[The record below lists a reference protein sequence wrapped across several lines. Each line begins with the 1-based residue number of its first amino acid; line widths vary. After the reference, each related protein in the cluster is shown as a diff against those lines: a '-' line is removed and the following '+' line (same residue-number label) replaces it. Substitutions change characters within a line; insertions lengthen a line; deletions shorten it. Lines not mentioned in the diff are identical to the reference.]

1 MHAGGMRSSLSLGRV
16 HGIRIGLHW
25 SLVFI
30 AAFLWWSLGAQLL
43 PSAVPGSSPALDWL
57 TAGLMVVAFY
67 GSLLGHELCHA
78 GVAQH
83 RGIRVRGITLWLI
96 GGVAEMEGDSRSAGE
111 ELKIAAAGPA
121 GSLALAV
128 VFWALAELLSRAGA
142 SAVAVTAA
150 TWLAEANGVLAV
162 FNLVPAFPLDG
173 GRILRALLWKVR
185 GRRQWATAVAART
198 GQVLGV
204 AMAGVGL
211 VTWLRGSSAL
221 GGPWL
226 LIVGGFIISAARAQL
241 QVVRDEAV
249 FDGLR
254 AADIMT
260 PQPFT
265 APAGASVQSLVDRW
279 VRTCPFSSL
288 PLVDQ
293 SGQLVGLVTA
303 PRLQQ
308 VPAAWWPVTPA
319 TAVSWQAADVVV
331 CQPGDDL
338 AEVVRRL
345 QGARSLR
352 AVVVDG
358 YRPVGI
364 ITPTDLNRV
373 AAAHRGIPPAAVRSV
388 PQRSGSAV

>member
-1 MHAGGMRSSLSLGRV
+1 MRSSLSLGRV

-30 AAFLWWSLGAQLL
+30 AAFLWWSLAVQLL
-43 PSAVPGSSPALDWL
+43 PAAVPGSTPTLDWL
-57 TAGLMVVAFY
+57 MGAVMVVAFY
-67 GSLLGHELCHA
+67 ASLLGHELCHA
-78 GVAQH
+78 EVAQR

-128 VFWALAELLSRAGA
+128 GFGALAVLLSWAGA
-142 SAVAVTAA
+142 SALAVTAA
-150 TWLAEANGVLAV
+150 TWLAEANGALAV

-198 GQVLGV
+198 GQGLGLVL
-204 AMAGVGL
+204 AGVGL
-211 VTWLRGSSAL
+211 VTWVRGDTAL

-226 LIVGGFIISAARAQL
+226 LVVGAFIVGAARAQL
-241 QVVRDEAV
+241 QVVRAEAV
-249 FDGLR
+249 LDGLR
-254 AADIMT
+254 VADVMT

-265 APAGASVQSLVDRW
+265 APADASVQSLVDRW

-288 PLVDQ
+288 PLVDEH
-293 SGQLVGLVTA
+293 GQLVGLVTT

-308 VPAAWWPVTPA
+308 VPPAWWTATPA
-319 TAVSWQAADVVV
+319 TAVSWQAAEVVV
-331 CQPGDDL
+331 CEPGDDL
-338 AEVVRRL
+338 AEIVRRL
-345 QGARSLR
+345 QSAPSRR
-352 AVVVDG
+352 AVVVDAH
-358 YRPVGI
+358 RPVGI
-364 ITPTDLNRV
+364 VTPTDLNRV
-373 AAAHRGIPPAAVRSV
+373 MTARHGMAPAPLAGTAS
-388 PQRSGSAV
+388 RSGTAV